1 MIMKHFEGSLEQL
14 QSLDL
19 DSKIMLT
26 QARIKS
32 WYEHFDGKVYV
43 SFSGGKDSTVLLNLV
58 RTLYP
63 DVEAVFCDTGLE
75 FPEIRDFVKNFDNV
89 CWLRPKMNFT
99 EVIKHYGYPMISKEV
114 SQYIYEARTTKSE
127 KLLNIRLN
135 GKNGCNT
142 GKIPEKWKFLI
153 DAPFQVSHL
162 CCKIMKKN
170 PAKAYEKE
178 TGKKPFIGTLACES
192 RLRKQAWI
200 KHGCNAFGSARPTS
214 QPLSFWTE
222 QDILQYIV
230 KNKIEIASVYGD
242 IVSENGCFKTTK
254 AQRTGCMFCG
264 FGAHKESP
272 NKFEQIRV
280 SHPKIY
286 DFIMKPVIGGGLGF
300 AEVLEYCNLKGG
312 NNDY

>member
-1 MIMKHFEGSLEQL
+1 MTMKHFEGSLEQL
-14 QSLDL
+14 QSLDI

-32 WYEHFDGKVYV
+32 WYEHYSGNVYV
-43 SFSGGKDSTVLLNLV
+43 SFSGGKDSTVLLHLV
-58 RTLYP
+58 RSLYP

-75 FPEIRDFVKNFDNV
+75 FPEIRDFVKKFDNV

-99 EVIKHYGYPMISKEV
+99 QVIKRYGYPMISKEV

-142 GKIPEKWKFLI
+142 GKIPEKWKFLLN
-153 DAPFQVSHL
+153 APFQVSHL

-200 KHGCNAFGSARPTS
+200 KHGCNAFESARPTS

-222 QDILQYIV
+222 QDILRYIDR
-230 KNKIEIASVYGD
+230 NK
-242 IVSENGCFKTTK
+242 
-254 AQRTGCMFCG
+254 
-264 FGAHKESP
+264 
-272 NKFEQIRV
+272 
-280 SHPKIY
+280 
-286 DFIMKPVIGGGLGF
+286 L
-300 AEVLEYCNLKGG
+300 
-312 NNDY
+312 